1 MREKKYNQIDNI
13 TTGRNI
19 YTLRHSLDR
28 EITEFTI
35 LSQSPDDP
43 DPGLYIPSSTTRLL
57 NLANLWVRLSMYLM
71 ASRMMSSCVT
81 FSLIQ
86 RLGSS
91 CWSLE
96 CWQQWR
102 SWPSNLPTIY
112 LPSSDFSV
120 WTSSSVRLSMTED
133 WASPWFSWLSVSPST
148 TMTCWLWDGLDWTG
162 VRAVVRRICIAGP
175 PLGLHRYLTSR
186 PAQVSPCHDIKLTSQ
201 TLDMNS
207 LYFERESENY
217 YYSVMVSHHLDWC
230 PAFSLLLLI
239 NYLQMRGAAR
249 NRV

>member
-19 YTLRHSLDR
+19 FTLRHSLDR

-43 DPGLYIPSSTTRLL
+43 HPGLYIPSSTTRLL

-102 SWPSNLPTIY
+102 SWPSNLSTIY

-133 WASPWFSWLSVSPST
+133 WAAPWFSWLSVSPST
-148 TMTCWLWDGLDWTG
+148 TMTCWL
-162 VRAVVRRICIAGP
+162 
-175 PLGLHRYLTSR
+175 
-186 PAQVSPCHDIKLTSQ
+186 
-201 TLDMNS
+201 
-207 LYFERESENY
+207 
-217 YYSVMVSHHLDWC
+217 
-230 PAFSLLLLI
+230 
-239 NYLQMRGAAR
+239 
-249 NRV
+249 

>member
-19 YTLRHSLDR
+19 FTLRHSLDR

-102 SWPSNLPTIY
+102 SWPSDFLCLGNVHNLPAKLWLLCLNLLFSETVNDRGLG
-112 LPSSDFSV
+112 LPLVLLIVCLAQHHHDVLTVGWS
-120 WTSSSVRLSMTED
+120 
-133 WASPWFSWLSVSPST
+133 
-148 TMTCWLWDGLDWTG
+148 GLDW
-162 VRAVVRRICIAGP
+162 
-175 PLGLHRYLTSR
+175 
-186 PAQVSPCHDIKLTSQ
+186 
-201 TLDMNS
+201 
-207 LYFERESENY
+207 RES
-217 YYSVMVSHHLDWC
+217 C
-230 PAFSLLLLI
+230 
-239 NYLQMRGAAR
+239 GAAYLYCWTATWLTPLPHIETCSGQSMSWHKADIP
-249 NRV
+249 NTGHE